1 MEIYRPQSIE
11 TNPTDEEEL
20 KPPKPTKH
28 EPISWEDI
36 SNHIPLLNEN
46 RLSRIPD
53 EHVIFFWTSSAF
65 FKVDPPTGIR
75 KYAGAHEYRGAGDDV
90 QMKDDEGVVIGTLSK
105 MSSEEGESAHTEA
118 TREEFVA
125 IGKRHAPD
133 LASPENASSVI
144 ALQIR
149 WEKDVAYR
157 VNIAEID
164 QAAWEN
170 AKPIRKLIALQ

>member
-1 MEIYRPQSIE
+1 
-11 TNPTDEEEL
+11 
-20 KPPKPTKH
+20 
-28 EPISWEDI
+28 
-36 SNHIPLLNEN
+36 
-46 RLSRIPD
+46 
-53 EHVIFFWTSSAF
+53 
-65 FKVDPPTGIR
+65 
-75 KYAGAHEYRGAGDDV
+75 
-90 QMKDDEGVVIGTLSK
+90 